1 MNDIYIY
8 GDIVKTMEHFEDTS
22 AAGLTY
28 DLKFLDG
35 RDVTLHVNSAGG
47 DVFAALAIYNALK
60 SYQGNVTVSIDGL
73 AASAASLIAMGG
85 SRVTMASNALMMI
98 HLPSAGLAGYFDT
111 KDLSKLQEQ
120 LAAVEQSLI
129 AVYSTRISEADARR
143 MMQAETWLSAQEALD
158 IGLIDEITD
167 DVPLAIDNKHKVL
180 FVNKLAVS
188 TKNFDADKLRRAM
201 EAKTMDE
208 QKIIAQ
214 VRQQELSRIRDLQA
228 LRCDNAAVNAIVDVA
243 LSDGRAVAD
252 VQNYIDAVKKI
263 PAPEPAPAVNDVADK
278 IVAVIRDQLTSG
290 AENVTSQPTAT
301 PEDVRK
307 EQGDRIVNIANGM
320 I

>member
-1 MNDIYIY
+1 MSDIYIY
-8 GDIVKTMEHFEDTS
+8 GDITKTMEHFEDTS
-22 AAGLTY
+22 AAGLIY
-28 DLKFLDG
+28 DLNG
-35 RDVTLHVNSAGG
+35 VEGDVTLHVNSAGG

-60 SYQGNVTVSIDGL
+60 NYSGNVTVSIDGL
-73 AASAASLIAMGG
+73 AASAASIIAMGG

-98 HLPSAGLAGYFDT
+98 HLPSAELIGYFDT
-111 KDLSKLQEQ
+111 KDLSKLQAQ
-120 LAAVEQSLI
+120 LSAVEKSLI
-129 AVYSTRISEADARR
+129 AVYSTRIPEADARR
-143 MMQAETWLSAQEALD
+143 MMNAETWLSAQEALD
-158 IGLIDEITD
+158 LGLIDEITG
-167 DVPLAIDNKHKVL
+167 DVPLAIDDKHKVL

-188 TKNFDADKLRRAM
+188 TKKFDADKLRRAM

-243 LSDGRAVAD
+243 LSDGRTVAE
-252 VQNYIDAVKKI
+252 VQAYIDAVKKI

-290 AENVTSQPTAT
+290 AENVISQPAET
-301 PEDVRK
+301 PEDK
-307 EQGDRIVNIANGM
+307 IKAQAQRIADIANGM

>member
-1 MNDIYIY
+1 
-8 GDIVKTMEHFEDTS
+8 MEHFEDTS
-22 AAGLTY
+22 AAGLIY
-28 DLKFLDG
+28 DLNG
-35 RDVTLHVNSAGG
+35 VEGDVTLHVNSAGG

-60 SYQGNVTVSIDGL
+60 NYSGNVTVSIDGL
-73 AASAASLIAMGG
+73 AASAASIIAMGG

-98 HLPSAGLAGYFDT
+98 HLPSAELIGYFDT
-111 KDLSKLQEQ
+111 QDLSKLQAQ
-120 LAAVEQSLI
+120 LSAVEQSLI

-143 MMQAETWLSAQEALD
+143 MMKAETWLSAQQALEL
-158 IGLIDEITD
+158 GLIDEITGE
-167 DVPLAIDNKHKVL
+167 VPLAIDDKHKFL

-201 EAKTMDE
+201 EVKTMDE

-214 VRQQELSRIRDLQA
+214 VREQELSRIRDLQA

-290 AENVTSQPTAT
+290 AENVISQPAET
-301 PEDVRK
+301 PEDK
-307 EQGDRIVNIANGM
+307 IKAQAQRIADIANGM

>member
-1 MNDIYIY
+1 
-8 GDIVKTMEHFEDTS
+8 MEHFEDTS
-22 AAGLTY
+22 AAGLAY

-60 SYQGNVTVSIDGL
+60 SYQGKVTVSIDGL

-98 HLPSAGLAGYFDT
+98 HLPSAELAGYFDT
-111 KDLSKLQEQ
+111 QDLSKLQEQ
-120 LAAVEQSLI
+120 LAAVEKSLI
-129 AVYSTRISEADARR
+129 AVYSTRISESDARR
-143 MMQAETWLSAQEALD
+143 MMQAETWLSAQQALD
-158 IGLIDEITD
+158 MGLIDEITD

-243 LSDGRAVAD
+243 LSDGKTVAE

-290 AENVTSQPTAT
+290 AENVVSQPAPT

-320 I
+320 IKEAKQ

>member
-1 MNDIYIY
+1 MSDIYLY
-8 GDIVKTMEHFEDTS
+8 GDIVRTMERFEDTS
-22 AAGLTY
+22 AAGLIY
-28 DLKFLDG
+28 DLNG
-35 RDVTLHVNSAGG
+35 VEGDVTLHVNSAGG

-60 SYQGNVTVSIDGL
+60 NYSGNVTVSIDGL

-98 HLPSAGLAGYFDT
+98 HLPSAELIGYFDT
-111 KDLSKLQEQ
+111 QDLSKLQAQ
-120 LAAVEQSLI
+120 LSAVEQSLV

-158 IGLIDEITD
+158 LGLIDEITD
-167 DVPLAIDNKHKVL
+167 EVPLAIDDKHKFL

-201 EAKTMDE
+201 EVKTMDE

-243 LSDGRAVAD
+243 LSDGRTVAE

-290 AENVTSQPTAT
+290 AENVPSQPAPT